1 MNLADMEAR
10 YFFHTYKR
18 LNIEIDK
25 GEGPYL
31 IAKDGR
37 RYLDLFGG
45 IAVNALGYNHPAVN
59 EAIMRQVERYIH
71 VSNIFYQD
79 TQLELAELLL
89 RASRMAKIF
98 FTNSGTEAMEGAI
111 KLCRKWGKPQDKVD
125 IFGLTDSF
133 HGRSLGALSITG
145 REKYREGFEPFLPNT
160 HLLKFNDA
168 AQLERSVGLKTL
180 AVVLEFIQG
189 EGGINLVSPE
199 YAEKLSELRSRFGF
213 LVIAD
218 EIQSGIGRTG
228 KMFAFEHLGF
238 HPDIIVVAKA
248 IGGGLPLGA
257 ILGSEKVAE
266 TFTPGTHG
274 TTFGGNPVACA
285 AGLATV
291 REILENGV
299 MENAAHVGAHLMQRL
314 EQLQASFPDKISEA
328 RGKGLMAGLELS
340 FDGTSLVDRLVE
352 RGVLLNLTNSKV
364 LRWLPPLNIR
374 KEHINIGVEEVK
386 SALGEMSNVQSMK
399 TFSPV
404 AVKP

>member
-248 IGGGLPLGA
+248 IDGGLPLGA

-314 EQLQASFPDKISEA
+314 EQLQASFPDKISEV